1 MKVLCG
7 YNVNI
12 DAVQRI
18 DTDELVG
25 MLAHHDAT
33 AILESM
39 QAPPDV
45 IDSMEDFLAG
55 LVLCMKDGSGAE
67 WFIHNEEVFHDLRS
81 RFFERARIRMG
92 GNMGIMANVLSQIG
106 ASQVV
111 PNVVSPSRAQIALFY
126 GGSIFV
132 PGYGGVH
139 AEPSS
144 IGNVGDRDGGD
155 EPIHFVFDF
164 KKGDTF
170 LFNGSQLTVPR
181 ENRFIATYDQANPE
195 LAIAED
201 FETYALEHIWEMDGA
216 LVSGFHMLQEQYP
229 DGSGYGNK
237 LGRVLEQLREWKHLN
252 PDMMIHAELG
262 HFSTAK
268 IAETV
273 FSGLSDNVDSIGMN
287 EDELSVLADMYDC
300 DTPGIKRMNA
310 MDIVRAAIGCTL
322 RSYLTKMI
330 VHTREFIVSVCR
342 GDQWD
347 PAGEIEGMEFGI
359 KCAAVF
365 AATGKLESRDK
376 VEQTTASLTESDA
389 GRAQVKQV
397 ARSICG
403 SEYGRG
409 VAGYV
414 DDRLVCIVPTLICD
428 DPIST
433 VGLGDTVSSATFL
446 RQLEI
451 YRGTKD

>member
-12 DAVQRI
+12 DVVQRI
-18 DTDELVG
+18 DTDELME
-25 MLAHHDAT
+25 MLAHHDEVV
-33 AILESM
+33 ILERM
-39 QAPPDV
+39 QAPPDT

-81 RFFERARIRMG
+81 RFFERGRIRMG

-111 PNVVSPSRAQIALFY
+111 PNVVSPSRSQMALFY
-126 GGSIFV
+126 GGPIFV
-132 PGYGGVH
+132 PGYEGLQT
-139 AEPSS
+139 SS
-144 IGNVGDRDGGD
+144 IGNVGDRTGGN
-155 EPIHFVFDF
+155 ETIHFVFDF

-170 LFNGSQLTVPR
+170 WFNGSQFTVPR

-201 FETYALEHIWEMDGA
+201 FETYALEHIGEMDGA

-262 HFSTAK
+262 HFPTAK

-273 FSGLSDNVDSIGMN
+273 FSGLSGNVDSIGMN
-287 EDELSVLADMYDC
+287 EDELSVLADIYDC

-322 RSYLTKMI
+322 RSDLSKII

-347 PAGEIEGMEFGI
+347 PTGEIEGMEFGVE
-359 KCAAVF
+359 CAAAF

-376 VEQTTASLTESDA
+376 VEQISASLTESA
-389 GRAQVKQV
+389 VGRAQVKQV
-397 ARSICG
+397 AQFISG
-403 SEYGRG
+403 SEYGGG

-433 VGLGDTVSSATFL
+433 VGLGDTVSAATFL

-451 YRGTKD
+451 YRGT